1 MTRAPKF
8 RSVKAERDFWTKH
21 DAIEVLGA
29 RGWKVS
35 DPGTTSVTSVYVA
48 KVGAKGAI
56 IRVPRKWL
64 ASIGARK
71 GRKIKAKVTGKRLV
85 MELA

>member
-1 MTRAPKF
+1 MTRVPKF
-8 RSVKAERDFWTKH
+8 TSIKTEREFWDTH
-21 DAIEVLGA
+21 DAIEVLGG

-35 DPGTTSVTSVYVA
+35 RPGTTSVTSVCVA
-48 KVGAKGAI
+48 KVGARGAV
-56 IRVPRKWL
+56 IRIPKEWL

-71 GRKIKAKVTGKRLV
+71 GHKIKAKVTGKRLV